1 MKIIG
6 LTGSIAMGKSEVATI
21 FRNQGFPVF
30 DADKEVHQL
39 YDSPEG
45 VALIQPLV
53 PEVIVKNRIDR
64 TILAEKALADTLLL
78 SRVEKSVHAEI
89 ARRRETF
96 ISKAK
101 TQSAALVVLD
111 VPLLFETGSDK
122 TCDATIVVSASAEQ
136 QKLRALARPG
146 MTEQRLNR
154 ILSRQ
159 MPDGEK
165 RQRATFILENNGTL
179 EQLKH
184 RTLALI
190 DQLV

>member
-53 PEVIVKNRIDR
+53 PEAIVKNRIDR
-64 TILAEKALADTLLL
+64 TILAEKALADPLLL

-89 ARRRETF
+89 ARRREAF
-96 ISKAK
+96 ILNAK
-101 TQSAALVVLD
+101 TQRAALVVLD

-122 TCDATIVVSASAEQ
+122 TCDATIVVSAPADQ
-136 QKLRALARPG
+136 QRSRALARPG
-146 MTEQRLNR
+146 MTEQRLDR

-159 MPDGEK
+159 MPDSEK

-179 EQLKH
+179 EQLKY